1 MDTAMSKDE
10 WAGKTAYKAYC
21 AFSGN
26 RSLVSGCEL
35 PPWDDLSQQ
44 IQGAWIAAALA
55 VAK

>member
-1 MDTAMSKDE
+1 MSKDE

-35 PPWDDLSQQ
+35 PVWDDLSQQ
-44 IQGAWIAAALA
+44 IQGALIAAALA
-55 VAK
+55 VAQ